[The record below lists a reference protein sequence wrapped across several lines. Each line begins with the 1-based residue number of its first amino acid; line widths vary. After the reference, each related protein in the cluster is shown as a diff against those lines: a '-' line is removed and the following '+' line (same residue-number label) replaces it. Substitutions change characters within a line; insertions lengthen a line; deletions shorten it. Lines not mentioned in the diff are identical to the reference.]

1 MKTLKISGVLNI
13 DMDTFDLDKETTI
26 VIFEQAFKIIEE
38 NISSRIGTFETFQV
52 HEKKH
57 DLIIDFT
64 DGGSGELTTLR
75 KLMGS
80 EARFHY
86 DDYETD
92 EEVMDE
98 SDENSNVGVMDE
110 SDENSD
116 MQSEETSDNSDT
128 DDMNVLE

>member
-1 MKTLKISGVLNI
+1 LEISGVLDI

-26 VIFEQAFKIIEE
+26 VVFEQAFKIIKEK
-38 NISSRIGTFETFQV
+38 ISSRISHFQTFQV

-64 DGGSGELTTLR
+64 DDGSGELTTLR

-86 DDYETD
+86 DDYESD

-98 SDENSNVGVMDE
+98 SDENSDEKVMDE

-116 MQSEETSDNSDT
+116 DESEETSDR
-128 DDMNVLE
+128 

>member
-1 MKTLKISGVLNI
+1 MKTLEKSGVLNI
-13 DMDTFDLDKETTI
+13 DMDTFDLDKEATI
-26 VIFEQAFKIIEE
+26 AVFEQAFKIIEE
-38 NISSRIGTFETFQV
+38 NISSRIGISQTFQV
-52 HEKKH
+52 HEKKY
-57 DLIIDFT
+57 DLIIDFSNS
-64 DGGSGELTTLR
+64 DSGKLTSLR

-86 DDYETD
+86 DDYESD

-98 SDENSNVGVMDE
+98 SDED
-110 SDENSD
+110 SD

>member
-1 MKTLKISGVLNI
+1 MQSIGNMKTLEISGVLNI

-26 VIFEQAFKIIEE
+26 VVFEQAFKIIKEK
-38 NISSRIGTFETFQV
+38 ISSRISHFQTFQV

-57 DLIIDFT
+57 DLIIDFSNG
-64 DGGSGELTTLR
+64 DSGELTTLR

-80 EARFHY
+80 EAKFQY
-86 DDYETD
+86 DDYESD

-98 SDENSNVGVMDE
+98 SDENSDEKVMDE

-116 MQSEETSDNSDT
+116 E
-128 DDMNVLE
+128 